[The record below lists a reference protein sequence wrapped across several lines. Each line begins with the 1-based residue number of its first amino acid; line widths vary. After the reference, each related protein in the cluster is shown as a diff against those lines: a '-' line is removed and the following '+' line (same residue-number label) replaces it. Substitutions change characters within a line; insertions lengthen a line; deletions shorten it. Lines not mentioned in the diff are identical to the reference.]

1 MIQSQIIL
9 TVEAHRL
16 TSLRIS
22 SPEFPNISVGDI
34 TWLNGLPRA
43 CSSVSCPL
51 RVWTGVSTLEESEWD
66 TGD

>member
-51 RVWTGVSTLEESEWD
+51 RVWTGV
-66 TGD
+66 

>member
-1 MIQSQIIL
+1 MIQSQIL
-9 TVEAHRL
+9 TVEAHR
-16 TSLRIS
+16 LRIS

-51 RVWTGVSTLEESEWD
+51 RVWAGVSTLEESEWE

>member
-1 MIQSQIIL
+1 MIQSQIL
-9 TVEAHRL
+9 TVEAHR
-16 TSLRIS
+16 LRIS

-43 CSSVSCPL
+43 AAVS
-51 RVWTGVSTLEESEWD
+51 RVLSESGLESQHWRKVSGRLE